1 MKKLLALWKQNS
13 ARITS
18 IALALVAAGLVPG
31 SIGKT
36 LGVVLPLLGGQ
47 LVHDTVYAPAT
58 VAKKVEEAA
67 ASAIAQATPD
77 VVGGMNTVTAEG
89 EKIVENVVK
98 ELAPT

>member
-13 ARITS
+13 ARIMS
-18 IALALVAAGLVPG
+18 IALAIVAAGLVPG

-67 ASAIAQATPD
+67 MTALAQATPD
-77 VVGGMNTVTAEG
+77 VVGGMNMVTTEG

>member
-1 MKKLLALWKQNS
+1 MNTFLAYWKQNS
-13 ARITS
+13 ARIMS
-18 IALALVAAGLVPG
+18 IILALAAAGLIPG

-67 ASAIAQATPD
+67 TTALAQATPD
-77 VVGGMNTVTAEG
+77 VVGGMNAVTQEG
-89 EKIVENVVK
+89 EQIVANVVK
-98 ELAPT
+98 ELAPA